1 MKKTF
6 FFGNYFYGLC
16 VIFLLVE
23 AIFQQ
28 KINFPPATFFALLFC
43 ITVLYYTKA
52 YISETIHSKANER
65 TIWYVQNKSKVV
77 NTQIYLSVFS
87 AVLAVLLLPNILTG
101 LKQFNT
107 KDYILISIFP
117 FVSLLYYGFTSKF
130 SLRQTHWFK
139 PFIIGIVWSGLV
151 TLSPLFYNQLENNQH
166 LQVGLLNFLL
176 FVKNL
181 MYIAVLSIMFDIK
194 DYATDYNQQLKTFV
208 VSFGLRKTI
217 FFILIPLSILGF
229 ISFLLF
235 AFSHSFNTPRILINL
250 IPFILLIITT
260 YSMHQRRSI
269 FYYLFIIDGLMIVKA
284 ICGIT
289 ASYFFS

>member
-117 FVSLLYYGFTSKF
+117 FVSFLYYGFTSKF

-260 YSMHQRRSI
+260 YSMHQRRPI